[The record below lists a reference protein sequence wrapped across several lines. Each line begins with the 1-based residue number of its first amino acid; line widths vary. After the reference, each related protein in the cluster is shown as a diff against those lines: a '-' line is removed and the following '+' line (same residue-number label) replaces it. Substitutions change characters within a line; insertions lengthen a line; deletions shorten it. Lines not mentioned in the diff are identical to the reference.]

1 MERQEK
7 DLQSILGQ
15 ILKREGGGSWWI
27 HSRYRLTSTCCDWS
41 ACWPLAPSTHRQ
53 PDDLPALRPQRV
65 VHHRPCTYTDIC
77 LSLSVFFLSLAV
89 SFPLSLYIQEQQSPP
104 SSDLSVSPFRTD
116 CPLVCDWSRT
126 LARPGPW
133 GSFWSGSCQSPRGRW
148 LESQGQQCPGGE
160 PPTGS
165 VWPPTDSAALQNNPG
180 FCRGAHRAGLMNDT
194 GERSV
199 SGTEDRGH
207 SEMDLHYLVNKSV
220 NN

>member
-77 LSLSVFFLSLAV
+77 LSLSVFFSLSRSLSRSACIFRSSRVLRLLICQFPRSAQTARLYVIEVGLWLVLVLGGAFGVDLAN
-89 SFPLSLYIQEQQSPP
+89 L
-104 SSDLSVSPFRTD
+104 
-116 CPLVCDWSRT
+116 
-126 LARPGPW
+126 
-133 GSFWSGSCQSPRGRW
+133 
-148 LESQGQQCPGGE
+148 LE
-160 PPTGS
+160 
-165 VWPPTDSAALQNNPG
+165 
-180 FCRGAHRAGLMNDT
+180 GAG
-194 GERSV
+194 
-199 SGTEDRGH
+199 
-207 SEMDLHYLVNKSV
+207 
-220 NN
+220 